1 MKFDI
6 IDWRSAYNWLEIKQI
21 ELIKAYEKN
30 DKDLVL
36 RIQVSIL
43 KDFRTTVIVKLWL
56 WELKAKLYKPT
67 RIELNLHLWFTR
79 SWRTRVLISPMQLN
93 KSGFL
98 KAKKVFDRWGRFTIQ
113 DRIVQAVYLQVI
125 DPIVETQSY
134 ANSYGIKKFRSAK
147 DAVLSLWKKLIHPK
161 SFE

>member
-1 MKFDI
+1 
-6 IDWRSAYNWLEIKQI
+6 
-21 ELIKAYEKN
+21 
-30 DKDLVL
+30 
-36 RIQVSIL
+36 
-43 KDFRTTVIVKLWL
+43 
-56 WELKAKLYKPT
+56 
-67 RIELNLHLWFTR
+67 
-79 SWRTRVLISPMQLN
+79 MQLN

-147 DAVLSLWKKLIHPK
+147 DAVLSL
-161 SFE
+161 